1 MSKPEVRQTYNGAV
15 AAVWEVTIP
24 LNNKDEAQKLRA
36 ALAVVQQ
43 YQEQAAKAA
52 KVRVGEN
59 GNCDWAMYGFAVK
72 NDKVL
77 VKVQA
82 GACG

>member
-1 MSKPEVRQTYNGAV
+1 MSKPEVKQVYNGAV
-15 AAVWEVTIP
+15 SAKWEVSIP
-24 LNNKDEAQKLRA
+24 FASEGEANKLRA
-36 ALAVVQQ
+36 ALAVVQK
-43 YQEQAAKAA
+43 YQEQAAKAT
-52 KVRVGEN
+52 KVRVGDN

-77 VKVQA
+77 VEVKA

>member
-15 AAVWEVTIP
+15 AARWEVNIP
-24 LNNKDEAQKLRA
+24 LAAEGEADELRA
-36 ALAVVQQ
+36 ALAVVQK

-52 KVRVGEN
+52 KVRVGKD
-59 GNCDWAMYGFAVK
+59 GNCDWAMYGFVVK

-77 VKVQA
+77 VEVQA

>member
-1 MSKPEVRQTYNGAV
+1 MSKPEVRQTYNGVV

-24 LNNKDEAQKLRA
+24 LNNKDEAQELRA
-36 ALAVVQQ
+36 ALAVVQK

-77 VKVQA
+77 VKVDA